1 MTEASVIMA
10 KSVTIPELTDVPVHV
25 GVIMDGNGRW
35 AKKRGLPRKFGHR
48 EGVKVFRS
56 ITRRAKALGIKY
68 ITFYAFSTENW
79 KRPKDEVDAIMELFE
94 KNLDEVKDFIDE
106 EIRVRF
112 IGDRSALSP
121 TLQAKMLNTEKSS
134 EHFTSTTMILAINYG
149 GQDEICRAAV
159 KAAEKVKNGELDTS
173 DITTDVLSGFLD
185 APDIPPLD
193 YVIRPSGEMRL
204 SNFMIW
210 QAAYAEYYFTDILWP
225 DFKDE
230 DFDKAIMEFANRGRR
245 FGGVK

>member
-1 MTEASVIMA
+1 MA
-10 KSVTIPELTDVPVHV
+10 KSDPIPELSQVPVHV

-35 AKKRGLPRKFGHR
+35 AKKRGLPRKLGHR

-56 ITRRAKALGIKY
+56 ITRRAKTLGIKY

-79 KRPKDEVDAIMELFE
+79 KRPKDEVDAIMDLFE

-134 EHFTSTTMILAINYG
+134 EHFTGTTMILAINYG
-149 GQDEICRAAV
+149 GQDEICRAV
-159 KAAEKVKNGELDTS
+159 KKICESGTS
-173 DITTDVLSGFLD
+173 TDEITPQLIEQNLD

-225 DFKDE
+225 DFTDA
-230 DFDKAIMEFANRGRR
+230 DFDEAIIEFSNRARR